1 MISWPP
7 RRFHIRI
14 PFHTTMAGLYAF
26 RYHMDMGLGSV
37 RASPGCLSALG
48 FSHSK
53 SILYGGSVWAGRAL
67 NS

>member
-1 MISWPP
+1 
-7 RRFHIRI
+7 
-14 PFHTTMAGLYAF
+14 MAGLYAF

-53 SILYGGSVWAGRAL
+53 SILYGGSVWAGMAL